1 MKTLAFG
8 ASNSS
13 NSINKKL
20 AVFAANQVYNEE
32 LTILDLN
39 EFEVAIFSPER
50 KINHGIPLKINEFV
64 NHIENAD
71 LIFISFAEHNGS
83 YTAAFKNIFDWATQV
98 KNQLFE
104 NKKVFLMATSPGA
117 RGGLSVLEAALNRF
131 PRHGAEIVGSYLLPS
146 FYSNFDTEN
155 GIIDSE
161 LLDSLNKKLNAI
173 QK

>member
-1 MKTLAFG
+1 MRILAFG
-8 ASNSS
+8 ASNSTT
-13 NSINKKL
+13 SINKKL

-39 EFEVAIFSPER
+39 DFEVSIFSPER
-50 KINHGIPLKINEFV
+50 KVNHGIPEKINQFV

-71 LIFISFAEHNGS
+71 LIFISFAEYNGS

-104 NKKVFLMATSPGA
+104 NKKVFLMATSTGP

-131 PRHGAEIVGSYLLPS
+131 PRHGAEIAGNYLLPS
-146 FYSNFDTEN
+146 FYLNFDKEN

-161 LLDSLNKKLNAI
+161 LLDSLNKKLNEI
-173 QK
+173 